1 MEISQLEQRI
11 CEQLRD
17 LSAFTA
23 TPGAGVTRFPFTAEA
38 RQASEYLRRR
48 MSDIGLQVHMD
59 NSGSIIGRMAGQV
72 SETLMIGSH
81 LDSVYK
87 GGEYDG
93 IAGVVS
99 AIETLRLLVEAG
111 YKPYYSLEVIATN
124 DEEGSRFKS
133 GLFTGK
139 VLSGQ
144 LSPADIR
151 NYKDDDGISVYDAM
165 AEYGLQPEEIA
176 KHPRNDIKAFL
187 EIHIEQGP
195 VLENAGK
202 DIGIVDNIVGIKR
215 VMVTIRGRADHVG
228 TMPMNMRK
236 DALEAAAKVIA
247 DIGDVARKYP
257 QAVATV
263 GHLTVEPNIVN
274 IIPDKVCFTVD
285 FRGTTPTVIEAQY
298 QELLTN
304 LRNITARFGMDFDV
318 LNTVDA
324 APVEMSAKFRDFV
337 EASCIAN
344 RYSYMHLAS
353 GAGHDA
359 GIFGTRMPAGMI
371 FVPSMGGRSHCP
383 EEKTDSRT
391 LAMASLVAWDV
402 LCKMDRE
409 RAL

>member
-1 MEISQLEQRI
+1 
-11 CEQLRD
+11 
-17 LSAFTA
+17 
-23 TPGAGVTRFPFTAEA
+23 
-38 RQASEYLRRR
+38 
-48 MSDIGLQVHMD
+48 
-59 NSGSIIGRMAGQV
+59 
-72 SETLMIGSH
+72 
-81 LDSVYK
+81 
-87 GGEYDG
+87 
-93 IAGVVS
+93 
-99 AIETLRLLVEAG
+99 
-111 YKPYYSLEVIATN
+111 
-124 DEEGSRFKS
+124 
-133 GLFTGK
+133 
-139 VLSGQ
+139 
-144 LSPADIR
+144 
-151 NYKDDDGISVYDAM
+151 M

-391 LAMASLVAWDV
+391 LAMASLVAGDV